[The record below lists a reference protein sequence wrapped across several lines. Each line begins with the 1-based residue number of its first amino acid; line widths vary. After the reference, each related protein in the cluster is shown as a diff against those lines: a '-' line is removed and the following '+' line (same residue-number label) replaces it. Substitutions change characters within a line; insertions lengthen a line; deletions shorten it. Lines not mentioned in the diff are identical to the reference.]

1 MIGWAFDTFFAI
13 NLLILL
19 VLLARRPV
27 ASLFGAGWAYALWLL
42 PLLRLVMPPLVIADI
57 SPVLPSAAFLPAAG
71 DAAAP
76 LPSSGGL
83 GQWVPLMLAL
93 WAGGVAVFIL
103 WQLACY
109 RHFVRSLSASIR
121 ASYPPAFEGVTVLE
135 SRAVEGPVAIGLLE
149 PRIVVPI
156 DFLSRY
162 SIVEQ
167 RLALEHERVHH
178 RRGDLWWNSLALLVL
193 ALNWFN
199 PLAWIAFRA
208 FRADQ
213 ELACDAEVAR
223 RAAPGERHDYANA
236 LVKSASR
243 PGLIAACPLH
253 SADQLKRRLKMMKH
267 HRVTTSRTV
276 GGALALALLLAGGL
290 GATQSAAVAQEA
302 KKVERKVFRKTIDKD
317 GNVTTS
323 SDGSLAE
330 LERKCAGRK
339 VESKVEV
346 GDGPQKHFTR
356 IAICGKD
363 GNDNPEQ
370 LSQRLAEAL
379 ERARTEVSNDKE
391 ISAERRAEILARLQA
406 EIERVRSQR

>member
-1 MIGWAFDTFFAI
+1 
-13 NLLILL
+13 
-19 VLLARRPV
+19 
-27 ASLFGAGWAYALWLL
+27 
-42 PLLRLVMPPLVIADI
+42 
-57 SPVLPSAAFLPAAG
+57 
-71 DAAAP
+71 
-76 LPSSGGL
+76 
-83 GQWVPLMLAL
+83 
-93 WAGGVAVFIL
+93 
-103 WQLACY
+103 
-109 RHFVRSLSASIR
+109 
-121 ASYPPAFEGVTVLE
+121 
-135 SRAVEGPVAIGLLE
+135 
-149 PRIVVPI
+149 
-156 DFLSRY
+156 
-162 SIVEQ
+162 
-167 RLALEHERVHH
+167 
-178 RRGDLWWNSLALLVL
+178 
-193 ALNWFN
+193 
-199 PLAWIAFRA
+199 
-208 FRADQ
+208 
-213 ELACDAEVAR
+213 
-223 RAAPGERHDYANA
+223 
-236 LVKSASR
+236 
-243 PGLIAACPLH
+243 
-253 SADQLKRRLKMMKH
+253 MMKH

-302 KKVERKVFRKTIDKD
+302 EKVERKVFRKTIDKD

-391 ISAERRAEILARLQA
+391 ISAERRAEILAKLQA